1 MYSIYYV
8 RNIARIVI
16 INLYINTILIFMGMP
31 ILNTKLQIEKLVYKI
46 LVEVYLL
53 SNLSLR

>member
-1 MYSIYYV
+1 
-8 RNIARIVI
+8 
-16 INLYINTILIFMGMP
+16 MP

-53 SNLSLR
+53 SNLSSRKVRVNQDKNRMRRWNQNNLIFFPFHFV